1 MTDYHHLSDP
11 ELISLVRA
19 GNRDVEEILISRYQ
33 RLVRVCARPLFLAGG
48 DSEDLIQEG
57 MMGLVAAIREFD
69 VSAGTPFK
77 AYAELCISRRLLTAV
92 KSASRL
98 KHQPLNSGIPLDDFL
113 SEEAMPLAA
122 GFPESG
128 QRTTEE
134 QILDKERVQELLTVF
149 SRQLSDFE
157 QQVFD
162 LYLRGFSYKEIAAKL
177 ETTVKSVDN
186 AVQRIRRKLARHL
199 NPGDFS
205 ES

>member
-157 QQVFD
+157 QLVFD